1 MKFLFLIL
9 ILVALAFAEQNVL
22 NTKVQS
28 TLLDGDVL
36 SVTKVEQ
43 AQPTEAKQV
52 SASNSPPGIY
62 TPVYGGAST
71 QEADGTEIFLAGN
84 LATDSVVVTQNGL
97 VQEGQVDEN
106 EGEVLED
113 DENTLSNV
121 VVSSAE
127 DVLEDTED
135 YKHTLSAALNTA
147 RLLEVDAP
155 ETLSESAEPATLEDS
170 EMLEE
175 KEAIVEEA

>member
-1 MKFLFLIL
+1 MKIILFIL
-9 ILVALAFAEQNVL
+9 VLVALVFAQEKP
-22 NTKVQS
+22 NTLS

-36 SVTKVEQ
+36 SASPLSKIEQ
-43 AQPTEAKQV
+43 AKPAEAKQV
-52 SASNSPPGIY
+52 SASNSPPGHY
-62 TPVYGGAST
+62 QAVYGAST
-71 QEADGTEIFLAGN
+71 QEADGNEIFLAGS
-84 LATDSVVVTQNGL
+84 LSTDSAVVTQNGL

-113 DENTLSNV
+113 DENTLSNI

-127 DVLEDTED
+127 DTLEDTED

-155 ETLSESAEPATLEDS
+155 ETTLETVEPATLEDS

-175 KEAIVEEA
+175 KEAIVEEL